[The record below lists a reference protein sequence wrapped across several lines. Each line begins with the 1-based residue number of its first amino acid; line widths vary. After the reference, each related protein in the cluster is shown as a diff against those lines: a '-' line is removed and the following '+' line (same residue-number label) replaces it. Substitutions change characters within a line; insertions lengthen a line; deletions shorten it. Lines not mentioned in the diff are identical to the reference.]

1 MNRNPQARRLRV
13 GTRGSPLALAQAAA
27 VRNALAMRHH
37 LGKSEIE
44 TRIIKTTGD
53 KIQDRPLADIGGK
66 GLFTKEIE
74 AALLDGEI
82 DLAVHSA
89 KDMPT
94 ELPKGLIIAAYLERE
109 DVRDVLMSGDG
120 GTLQSLAAGARIG
133 TASLRREAQVRHL
146 RPDLNVLPLRGN
158 IHTRLRKVETGAV
171 EAIILGLAGLT
182 RLALPLKGA
191 RVLSVEDFLPAVGQG
206 AIAIEAR
213 GNDEETCALLAAI
226 NHWPTDVAV
235 TAERAFLAELGGSCR
250 TPIAGYAVVRGC
262 DLQLRGMMLRPD
274 GGWCCVERV
283 GDVADPEQLG
293 CDAGSDL
300 RRHVSTA
307 LALEAT

>member
-1 MNRNPQARRLRV
+1 MNGNLQARRLRV

-27 VRNALAMRHH
+27 VCKALTMRH
-37 LGKSEIE
+37 GFGTSDIE

-53 KIQDRPLADIGGK
+53 KILDRPLADIGGK

-74 AALLDGEI
+74 AALLGGEI

-94 ELPKGLIIAAYLERE
+94 ELPEGLIIASYIERE
-109 DVRDVLMSGDG
+109 DVRDVLISDDG
-120 GTLQSLAAGARIG
+120 G
-133 TASLRREAQVRHL
+133 L

-158 IHTRLRKVETGAV
+158 VHTRLRKVETGDV

-182 RLALPLKGA
+182 RLALPLTGA
-191 RVLSVEDFLPAVGQG
+191 HVLSVDDFLPAVGQG

-213 GNDEETCALLAAI
+213 ADDEATCALLAAI

-250 TPIAGYAVVRGC
+250 TPIAGYAVVRDC
-262 DLQLRGMMLRPD
+262 DLRLRGMMLRPD
-274 GGWCCVERV
+274 GGWCQIERI

-293 CDAGSDL
+293 CDAGSEL
-300 RRHVSTA
+300 RRQVSTP
-307 LALEAT
+307 LALEAM

>member
-1 MNRNPQARRLRV
+1 V
-13 GTRGSPLALAQAAA
+13 GTRGSPLALAQSAA
-27 VRNALAMRHH
+27 VCNALTIRH
-37 LGKSEIE
+37 GFGTSDIE

-53 KIQDRPLADIGGK
+53 KILDRPLADIGGK

-74 AALLDGEI
+74 AALLGGEI

-94 ELPKGLIIAAYLERE
+94 ELPEGLIIASYIERE
-109 DVRDVLMSGDG
+109 DVRDVLISDDG
-120 GTLQSLAAGARIG
+120 GALQSLAAGARIG
-133 TASLRREAQVRHL
+133 TASLRRAAQVRRL

-158 IHTRLRKVETGAV
+158 VHTRLRKVETGDV

-182 RLALPLKGA
+182 RLALPLTGA
-191 RVLSVEDFLPAVGQG
+191 HVLSVDDFLPAVGQG

-213 GNDEETCALLAAI
+213 ADDEATCALLAAI

-250 TPIAGYAVVRGC
+250 TPIAGYAVVRDC
-262 DLQLRGMMLRPD
+262 DLRLRGMMLRPD
-274 GGWCCVERV
+274 GGWCQIERI

-293 CDAGSDL
+293 CDAGSEL
-300 RRHVSTA
+300 RRQVSTP
-307 LALEAT
+307 LALEAM